1 MLTVLWETSS
11 ISGSDIVLSTAGRR
25 GRYITTSCPSESRW
39 YEQFTL
45 GTSIR
50 MGDIVSQDKA
60 YTIEVLHELL
70 NEYEQEWVTND
81 LGIELEVISA
91 CMFLLVSSLGGMQG
105 FEVMWTD
112 LAALR
117 YDLNFAKSRETSPP
131 CPGRSWTVSRTKM
144 ESSRAT

>member
-1 MLTVLWETSS
+1 
-11 ISGSDIVLSTAGRR
+11 
-25 GRYITTSCPSESRW
+25 
-39 YEQFTL
+39 
-45 GTSIR
+45 